1 MKTVTCRTIYK
12 DCCVLMAD
20 NTTIINSI
28 GKRACDRRPP
38 LLLQGDGD
46 GDDDEPSLPVVLVAD
61 SPLPLNV
68 VTMTA
73 VLEGTAMRLLAVNMV
88 NAEKRGQRDDFF
100 CLETKVALARWTSFA
115 QLLAR
120 KRDDCQVCLRI
131 V

>member
-1 MKTVTCRTIYK
+1 
-12 DCCVLMAD
+12 MAD

-38 LLLQGDGD
+38 LLLQGD

-88 NAEKRGQRDDFF
+88 NTEKRGQRDDCF
-100 CLETKVALARWTSFA
+100 CLETKVALEWGREY
-115 QLLAR
+115 LLVLLGGLVSPNLPESEMIA
-120 KRDDCQVCLRI
+120 KCV
-131 V
+131 